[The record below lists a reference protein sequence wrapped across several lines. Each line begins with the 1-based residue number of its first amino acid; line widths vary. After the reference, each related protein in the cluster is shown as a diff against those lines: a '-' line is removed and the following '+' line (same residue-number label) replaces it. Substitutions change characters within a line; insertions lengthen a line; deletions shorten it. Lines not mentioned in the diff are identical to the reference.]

1 MHSGSFEYRISDGGP
16 APHMPSSPSPFDAK
30 HVGLI
35 IESVEYHGIYHRNI
49 GVNRREVPGQI
60 AVDENGLGTSPP

>member
-1 MHSGSFEYRISDGGP
+1 
-16 APHMPSSPSPFDAK
+16 MPSSPSPFDAK